1 MANSG
6 QQNRPDDNAD
16 YRENSQ
22 VSYPNRP
29 DLGTGPKQTEVG
41 EDLGVSS
48 VEFAQA
54 GTYERTAADLP
65 PGEDPPNESAI
76 GGLSQEEENQYA
88 SSLKRE
94 SWLIQRAQE
103 IYTSSTDYLDANITN
118 QWETNLSHFNN
129 EHAPSTPFR
138 QQNFKRSNVFRPKT
152 RSNVKTGD
160 AAMAVAAFSTHDLV
174 DIRPQNPKSE
184 MQIASAKVTKWLLQY
199 RLASRMPWF
208 QTVIG
213 AYQDTKVYGLCITHQ
228 YWKYEVDTDILP
240 ALDDNG
246 KLIMDRDEDGNDV
259 PMGYEDVKVRVDE
272 LVCDNV
278 APENFRFDPMCDW
291 RDPAGTSPFLIYM
304 MPIYAGD
311 ALEMMEK
318 IDDKTGQP
326 TWKKHPLGSI
336 LGTRR
341 QDYSRTRQAREGRE
355 RIDPADEQHGNSFT
369 TLWAHFN
376 IIKVNGEDIGYWTMG
391 TELLLTDPLPLTTL
405 YPWLDEG
412 ERPFVVGFST
422 IETHRNYPAGDVEQ
436 GSGLQEEINVVANQR
451 LDNVKLVL
459 NKRYYIRR
467 GSQVDLDALVRN
479 VPGGG
484 VMMND
489 PEKDVKTVDTRDVT
503 GSSYQEQDRLSVE
516 FDELVGNFSQSSVQ
530 GNRALNETVGGM
542 DLMSQGAGAIQDF
555 SIRIF
560 IETWMEP
567 ALRQLTKLVQMYE
580 TDEVLLE
587 LAGQAAELMARFGM
601 NEITD
606 DLLRQNLITQ
616 INVGMGNTDPVKR
629 VERLVF
635 GTTKVLELPGMVERV
650 KSSAIADEIFGSV
663 GFRDA
668 NRFFMTDEEYAQHQ
682 EEMGPPPPP
691 PDIEVKMREL
701 DVREADNTMRD
712 EREVV
717 KMQQEVDLSY
727 AKLASERGIKLE
739 ELYKRLD
746 LEAQRDQTVRD
757 IAALRERNKSQ
768 EINVKRAQGSGI

>member
-1 MANSG
+1 MANKG

-29 DLGTGPKQTEVG
+29 DLGTGQKQTEVG
-41 EDLGVSS
+41 EDLGITS
-48 VEFAQA
+48 VEDAQA
-54 GTYERTAADLP
+54 GTYQRTSGDLP
-65 PGEDPPNESAI
+65 PGENPPNESAI
-76 GGLSQEEENQYA
+76 GERSQEEENQYA
-88 SSLKRE
+88 SQLKRE
-94 SWLIQRAQE
+94 SWLIQRAHE

-129 EHAPSTPFR
+129 EHAPNTPFR
-138 QQNFKRSNVFRPKT
+138 QRTFKRSKVFRPKT
-152 RSNVKTGD
+152 RSNVKTSD

-174 DIRPQNPKSE
+174 DIRPQNPKSD
-184 MQIASAKVTKWLLQY
+184 MQIASAKVTKWLVQY

-213 AYQDTKVYGLCITHQ
+213 AYQDTKVYGICITHQ
-228 YWKYEVDTDILP
+228 HWKYEVDTDILP

-246 KLIMDRDEDGNDV
+246 KLIMDRDENGNDV
-259 PMGYEDVKVRVDE
+259 PMGYEDIKTRVDE

-291 RDPAGTSPFLIYM
+291 RNPAGTSPFLIYM

-326 TWKKHPLGSI
+326 TWKRHSLGAI

-341 QDYSRTRQAREGRE
+341 QDYDRTRQAREGRD

-391 TELLLTDPLPLTTL
+391 TELLLTDPQPLTTL

-436 GSGLQEEINVVANQR
+436 GSGLQEEINQVANQR

-567 ALRQLTKLVQMYE
+567 VLRQLTKLVQMYE

-587 LAGQAAELMARFGM
+587 LAGQNAELMARFGL
-601 NEITD
+601 NEVTD
-606 DLLRQNLITQ
+606 TLLRQNLITQ

-635 GTTKVLELPGMVERV
+635 GTTKVMELPGMIERV
-650 KSSAIADEIFGSV
+650 KSTEIADEIFGSV

-668 NRFFMTDEEYAQHQ
+668 NRFFMNDEEYAQHQ

-691 PDIEVKMREL
+691 PEIEVKMREL

-717 KMQQEVDLSY
+717 KMQQEVELNY
-727 AKLASERGIKLE
+727 AKLAADQGVRLE

-746 LEAQRDQTVRD
+746 LELQRDQTLRD
-757 IAALRERNKSQ
+757 IAALRERNKTQ
-768 EINVKRAQGSGI
+768 EMNIKRAQGSGI